1 MVENV
6 IETIEVGGTFLVD
19 QRVNTTNTTPFM
31 RRSTD
36 VKSVES
42 KIGELAYFR
51 PFEQHLGRNVDI
63 II

>member
-6 IETIEVGGTFLVD
+6 IETVEVGGTFIVD
-19 QRVNTTNTTPFM
+19 QRVNKINSTQFA

-36 VKSVES
+36 VKSVEP

-63 II
+63 TI